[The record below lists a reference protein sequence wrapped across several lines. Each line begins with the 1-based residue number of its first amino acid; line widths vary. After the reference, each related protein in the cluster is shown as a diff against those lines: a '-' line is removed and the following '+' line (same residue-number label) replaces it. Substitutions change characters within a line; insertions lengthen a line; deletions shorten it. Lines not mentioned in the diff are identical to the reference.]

1 MQLKYPS
8 AQRIEL
14 KVYFYK
20 YDREWNYTN
29 QWESVTVMLLYQSK
43 LLPQSLY
50 EGRKQLLNPHPP
62 FISLLPQYL
71 THTQPCHTD
80 L

>member
-50 EGRKQLLNPHPP
+50 EGNN
-62 FISLLPQYL
+62 Y
-71 THTQPCHTD
+71 
-80 L
+80 